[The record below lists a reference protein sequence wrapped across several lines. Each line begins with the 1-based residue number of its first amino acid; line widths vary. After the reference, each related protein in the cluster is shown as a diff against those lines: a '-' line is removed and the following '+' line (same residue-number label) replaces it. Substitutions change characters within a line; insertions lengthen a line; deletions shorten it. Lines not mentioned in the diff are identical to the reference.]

1 MRGAQASLSP
11 NLGAPIKPA
20 EWQTVHTALNTC
32 SPVLPAGAASL
43 VETTSGAAEGAAGFS
58 AASAFVSVLATG
70 ATATFLGSAAGVAG
84 FASAAGAELAAAAG
98 AAEPPPITPPASGAL
113 KLAPPLFAM

>member
-43 VETTSGAAEGAAGFS
+43 VATTSGAAEGAAGFS

-84 FASAAGAELAAAAG
+84 FASAAGAV
-98 AAEPPPITPPASGAL
+98 EPPPITPPASGAL